1 MSYRQFQPGP
11 ALRPYIDA
19 YWTIRTEKTVNQ
31 ITRILPDGCMDI
43 IYNAGRELQ
52 DLAEGLTFRHET
64 AYLVG
69 TMTRYIDTW
78 SQDHS
83 HLIGI
88 RFKPLGFASFF
99 KSFPLHEVTNR
110 TIQFDLDNLPV
121 INECNADTV
130 RSLDRFFLSRLSN
143 NVSAIRRIID
153 DITYSNGGV
162 TVRSIARKYAV
173 SSRQL
178 ERNFNQYVGLSPK
191 EFISFVRYQFAY
203 TQIKENG
210 GVKSLSE
217 IAFDTGYFDHSH
229 LTNEIKKYSGFVPS
243 EIQMSLFSKSANDV
257 KS

>member
-1 MSYRQFQPGP
+1 MSYRQFQPDPG
-11 ALRPYIDA
+11 LRPYIDA
-19 YWTIRTEKTVNQ
+19 YWTIRTEKTVNK
-31 ITRILPDGCMDI
+31 ITRILPDGCIDI
-43 IYNAGRELQ
+43 IYNAGRELR
-52 DLAEGLTFRHET
+52 DLVEGLTFKNET

-78 SQDHS
+78 SRDHT

-99 KSFPLHEVTNR
+99 KSFPLTEVTNR
-110 TIQFDLDNLPV
+110 TIQFDLDSLPAM
-121 INECNADTV
+121 NECNEDTI
-130 RSLDRFFLSRLSN
+130 RLLDRFFLSRLVD
-143 NVSAIRRIID
+143 NVSAIRRVIG
-153 DITYSNGGV
+153 DITCSNGSV

-178 ERNFNQYVGLSPK
+178 ERKFNQYVGLSPK

-203 TQIKENG
+203 AQIKENAG
-210 GVKSLSE
+210 IKSLSE

-243 EIQMSLFSKSANDV
+243 EIQMSLFSKSGNDLR
-257 KS
+257 